1 MTHNLTATRL
11 VKAFGVGVLVAVA
24 SIAIGL
30 AIKLAVATLYFR
42 WVIVPR
48 EQASGSG
55 GIGSMSVLVSGWDQA
70 SGSGGIGSMSVLVSG
85 WELIAVGTIGF
96 VFGLWWT
103 LQR

>member
-55 GIGSMSVLVSGWDQA
+55 GIGSMSVLVSGW
-70 SGSGGIGSMSVLVSG
+70 
-85 WELIAVGTIGF
+85 ELIAVGTIGF

-103 LQR
+103 LQRRQPASR